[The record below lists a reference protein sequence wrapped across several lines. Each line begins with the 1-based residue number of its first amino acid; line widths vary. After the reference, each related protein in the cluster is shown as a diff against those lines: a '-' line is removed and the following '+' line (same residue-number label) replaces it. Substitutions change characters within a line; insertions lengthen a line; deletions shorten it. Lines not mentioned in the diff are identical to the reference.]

1 MWYRVFST
9 GHAGSTWLSTVLHH
23 PHRGAP
29 AFHEPMP
36 VLLPREFRTQCGFDD
51 LTDPEARASF
61 LAHVEPYLAWWRRR
75 IQRHDVVGEVHAFGW
90 WIWPHL
96 PQHAAPRRCLVVRNG
111 IQVVHSMSRTL
122 RLWTFPESAFASV
135 LGESSRAV
143 AVDDRPAPARSRSD
157 LQAPRPT
164 RGSPRAWLAGWPRAG
179 VGPHAAEPTGPWWS
193 LRRVR
198 RRGRLRAQSLEPSP
212 RIVEQ

>member
-75 IQRHDVVGEVHAFGW
+75 IHHGREVRH
-90 WIWPHL
+90 
-96 PQHAAPRRCLVVRNG
+96 LVCFTGLKCVD
-111 IQVVHSMSRTL
+111 MSHERFDENEL
-122 RLWTFPESAFASV
+122 
-135 LGESSRAV
+135 LGGLGGLGFR
-143 AVDDRPAPARSRSD
+143 
-157 LQAPRPT
+157 
-164 RGSPRAWLAGWPRAG
+164 
-179 VGPHAAEPTGPWWS
+179 
-193 LRRVR
+193 
-198 RRGRLRAQSLEPSP
+198 
-212 RIVEQ
+212 